1 MSATEVEKSSQDV
14 IDQEL
19 NWFEFETRM
28 RKMMTDQMTPSL
40 KKLTEEAEITAA
52 LQAKYNHMKE
62 VVDKLEVVVLKSDR
76 KADAFDLIYQ
86 KIEQND

>member
-28 RKMMTDQMTPSL
+28 RKMMTD
-40 KKLTEEAEITAA
+40 
-52 LQAKYNHMKE
+52 
-62 VVDKLEVVVLKSDR
+62 
-76 KADAFDLIYQ
+76 
-86 KIEQND
+86 